1 MTLSTKDVQKM
12 LQRTEFATSAN
23 DLKQLPE
30 SRSEIAFAGRSNAG
44 KSSALNLIT
53 SKRNL
58 ARTSKTPG
66 RTQLI
71 NYFTVKDDLYLVD
84 LPGYGYAKVP
94 ERIRLHWQNI
104 LQNYFE
110 SRETLDMLIMLVDS
124 RHPLTE
130 LDLQMLHWCE
140 FRELPTHV
148 LLTKADKLSRNEAF
162 KNLQRAKKQLAE
174 FEMPLTVQLFSSTK
188 PEIGLDELY
197 GYLGEWLDFYGNPD
211 NFIEDDENEFDDAAE
226 FDEFDTDEF
235 DEDDSDDVLEEPSS
249 K

>member
-1 MTLSTKDVQKM
+1 MRRLLTRFKSATYPLCSSLLPSAVLSKNDSTKPRRRPIMTHSTKDVQKM

-84 LPGYGYAKVP
+84 LPGYGYAIVP
-94 ERIRLHWQNI
+94 ERIRLHWQHI

-110 SRETLDMLIMLVDS
+110 RGETLDMIIMLVDS

-130 LDLQMLHWCE
+130 LDLEILLCL
-140 FRELPTHV
+140 FDVHV
-148 LLTKADKLSRNEAF
+148 
-162 KNLQRAKKQLAE
+162 
-174 FEMPLTVQLFSSTK
+174 
-188 PEIGLDELY
+188 
-197 GYLGEWLDFYGNPD
+197 
-211 NFIEDDENEFDDAAE
+211 
-226 FDEFDTDEF
+226 
-235 DEDDSDDVLEEPSS
+235 
-249 K
+249 